1 MKLILKADCKLE
13 KEEKKSC
20 KKIWRHKE
28 VYTKVCNDCE
38 NYPLILAAKL
48 TIVIFD
54 MVLKCE
60 LK

>member
-13 KEEKKSC
+13 KEEKKKLQ

-48 TIVIFD
+48 TVVIF
-54 MVLKCE
+54 
-60 LK
+60 

>member
-13 KEEKKSC
+13 KRRKKLQ
-20 KKIWRHKE
+20 KDMAPLG

-38 NYPLILAAKL
+38 IYPLILVAKL